1 MVRVGLFGAFEGAD
15 AVVAAV
21 LRAELAT
28 RLPGLELHVYTAS
41 GGSTAIG
48 QTERVEWSDQALGR
62 PTALRREELAATLD
76 AVVIT
81 GSVKLSVPHGSPAQ
95 LLTEGLGT
103 FEDEVPVVWFGVA
116 PVGGDLADVRDAL
129 SRRADVSVTEH
140 GSGERLAELG
150 VAAQV
155 VPHPAL
161 GLNRLPAPSPNPPRV
176 RRPRPPP
183 PPPPPRPPA
192 VVERL
197 RAASA
202 LPAGDYVAVDDDV
215 AVEGLADA
223 ARLPAVG
230 APPRWTPL
238 EHAAAIAQ
246 AAVYVGASPTGS
258 AVASAYGRPS
268 VWTGPTDH
276 PPPFAI
282 GVGGGS
288 VAAAI
293 GRARAHQP
301 GEAAI
306 AEQLAELDAA
316 LDELAKLLDAST
328 PADGRT
334 ERVLRVRL
342 RDEERAAARRKQ
354 ELADYNASLN
364 NEIVSVGP
372 RYTALWRKIH
382 AGDRHYNWH
391 RIRAD
396 RAESDVDTLWN
407 LHERRVTT
415 RMKRAIRSTKA
426 GDAAARA
433 LGAGP
438 LVPPPTTDLGREGPD
453 ADAPA

>member
-15 AVVAAV
+15 AVIAAV

-28 RLPGLELHVYTAS
+28 RLPGVELYVYTPS
-41 GGSTAIG
+41 GGPTSIG
-48 QTERVEWSDQALGR
+48 QTERVQWSDQALGA
-62 PTALRREELAATLD
+62 PTPLRREELSATLD
-76 AVVIT
+76 AVVIS
-81 GSVKLSVPHGSPAQ
+81 GSVALNAPPGSPAR
-95 LLTEGLGT
+95 LLIDGLGP
-103 FEDEVPVVWFGVA
+103 FEAEVPVVWFGVA
-116 PVGGDLADVRDAL
+116 PSGDLSAARDAL
-129 SRRADVSVTEH
+129 SRRAGVSVSDH

-161 GLNRLPAPSPNPPRV
+161 ALPRLAAAAQT
-176 RRPRPPP
+176 
-183 PPPPPRPPA
+183 PA

-202 LPAGDYVAVDDDV
+202 LPSGDYVAVDDDV
-215 AVEGLADA
+215 QADG

-230 APPRWTPL
+230 PPPRWTAL
-238 EHAAAIAQ
+238 ERAAAIAQ
-246 AAVYVGASPTGS
+246 AAVYVGASPTGC

-268 VWTGPTDH
+268 VWTGPTEH
-276 PPPFAI
+276 TPAFAI

-288 VAAAI
+288 IGAAI
-293 GRARAHQP
+293 DRARARQP

-316 LDELAKLLDAST
+316 LDELAKLLDASV
-328 PADGRT
+328 PADGRS

-342 RDEERAAARRKQ
+342 REEERAAAQREQ

-364 NEIVSVGP
+364 NELVSVGP

-396 RAESDVDTLWN
+396 RAEADVDKLWG

-415 RMKRAIRSTKA
+415 RVKRAIRSTKV

-438 LVPPPTTDLGREGPD
+438 LVPPPSSDLGPEGPD

>member
-28 RLPGLELHVYTAS
+28 RLPGVELYVYTPS
-41 GGSTAIG
+41 GGPTSIG
-48 QTERVEWSDQALGR
+48 QTERVVWSDQALGA
-62 PTALRREELAATLD
+62 PTPLRREELAATLD
-76 AVVIT
+76 AVVIS
-81 GSVKLSVPHGSPAQ
+81 GSVALNAPHGSPAR
-95 LLTEGLGT
+95 LLVDGLGP
-103 FEDEVPVVWFGVA
+103 FEAEVPVVWFGVA
-116 PVGGDLADVRDAL
+116 PSGDLSIARDGL
-129 SRRADVSVTEH
+129 SRRAGVSVSDH

-161 GLNRLPAPSPNPPRV
+161 ALPRLAAAAQT
-176 RRPRPPP
+176 
-183 PPPPPRPPA
+183 PA

-202 LPAGDYVAVDDDV
+202 LPSGDYVAVDNDV
-215 AVEGLADA
+215 KAEG

-230 APPRWTPL
+230 PPPRWTAL
-238 EHAAAIAQ
+238 ERAAAIAQ
-246 AAVYVGASPTGS
+246 AAVYVGASPTGC

-268 VWTGPTDH
+268 VWTGPTEH
-276 PPPFAI
+276 TPAFAI

-288 VAAAI
+288 IGAAI
-293 GRARAHQP
+293 DRARARQP

-316 LDELAKLLDAST
+316 LDELAKLLDASV
-328 PADGRT
+328 PADGRS

-342 RDEERAAARRKQ
+342 REEERSAAQREQ

-364 NEIVSVGP
+364 NELVSVGP

-396 RAESDVDTLWN
+396 RAEADVDKLWG

-415 RMKRAIRSTKA
+415 RVKRAIRSTKV

-438 LVPPPTTDLGREGPD
+438 LVPPPSSDLGPEGPD
-453 ADAPA
+453 PDAPA

>member
-1 MVRVGLFGAFEGAD
+1 MVRVGLFGAFDGAD

-21 LRAELAT
+21 LRAELAA
-28 RLPGLELHVYTAS
+28 RLPGLEAHVYTPS
-41 GGSTAIG
+41 GRSTASG
-48 QTERVEWSDQALGR
+48 QTEPVAASDQALGR
-62 PTALRREELAATLD
+62 PTALRREGLAATLD
-76 AVVIT
+76 AVVIA
-81 GSVKLSVPHGSPAQ
+81 GSVKLDVPHGSPAQ
-95 LLTEGLGT
+95 LLSEGLGP
-103 FEDEVPVVWFGVA
+103 FEAEVPVVWFGVA
-116 PVGGDLADVRDAL
+116 PIGDLAGARDAL
-129 SRRADVSVTEH
+129 SRRAGVSVTDH

-161 GLNRLPAPSPNPPRV
+161 ALPRV
-176 RRPRPPP
+176 AAAAQT
-183 PPPPPRPPA
+183 PA

-202 LPAGDYVAVDDDV
+202 LPPGDYIAFDDGVD
-215 AVEGLADA
+215 AEGG

-230 APPRWTPL
+230 PPPRWTPL
-238 EHAAAIAQ
+238 ERAAAIAQ
-246 AAVYVGASPTGS
+246 SAVYVGASPTGC

-268 VWTGPTDH
+268 VWTGPTDRT
-276 PPPFAI
+276 PAFA
-282 GVGGGS
+282 VSPGGGS
-288 VAAAI
+288 LGAAI
-293 GRARAHQP
+293 ERARSHQP
-301 GEAAI
+301 DEGAI

-316 LDELAKLLDAST
+316 LDELAKLLDASV
-328 PADGRT
+328 PSEGRT

-342 RDEERAAARRKQ
+342 REEERIAAQREQ
-354 ELADYNASLN
+354 ELTDYNASLS

-396 RAESDVDTLWN
+396 RAEADVDKLWGM
-407 LHERRVTT
+407 HERRVTT
-415 RMKRAIRSTKA
+415 RVKRAVRSTKL

-438 LVPPPTTDLGREGPD
+438 LVPPPSSELGPEGPD
-453 ADAPA
+453 ADAP

>member
-15 AVVAAV
+15 TLVAAV
-21 LRAELAT
+21 LRAELAA
-28 RLPGLELHVYTAS
+28 RLPGVELHVYTPS
-41 GGSTAIG
+41 GGPTTIG
-48 QTERVEWSDQALGR
+48 QTERVHWSDQRLGA

-76 AVVIT
+76 AVVIAGT
-81 GSVKLSVPHGSPAQ
+81 VPMSPAQ
-95 LLTEGLGT
+95 GAPEQFLVEGLGP
-103 FEDEVPVVWFGVA
+103 FESEVPVVWFGVA
-116 PVGGDLADVRDAL
+116 PSGDPGAARDAL
-129 SRRADVSVTEH
+129 SRRGVSVSDH

-155 VPHPAL
+155 VPHSAL
-161 GLNRLPAPSPNPPRV
+161 ALPRLAAAART
-176 RRPRPPP
+176 
-183 PPPPPRPPA
+183 PA

-202 LPAGDYVAVDDDV
+202 LPNGDYVAIDDDV
-215 AVEGLADA
+215 TADVSDG
-223 ARLPAVG
+223 ARLPPVG
-230 APPRWTPL
+230 PPPRWTPL
-238 EHAAAIAQ
+238 ERAAAIAQ
-246 AAVYVGASPTGS
+246 AAVYVGGSPT
-258 AVASAYGRPS
+258 ACAIASAYGRPS
-268 VWTGPTDH
+268 VWTGPTEH
-276 PPPFAI
+276 TPAFAV
-282 GVGGGS
+282 GVGGRSIGS
-288 VAAAI
+288 AI
-293 GRARAHQP
+293 DRARARQP

-316 LDELAKLLDAST
+316 LDELAKLLDASV

-342 RDEERAAARRKQ
+342 REEERAAAQREQ
-354 ELADYNASLN
+354 ELAHYNAALN

-396 RAESDVDTLWN
+396 RAEADVDKLWN

-438 LVPPPTTDLGREGPD
+438 LVPPPSSDLGPEGPD

>member
-1 MVRVGLFGAFEGAD
+1 MVRVGLFGAFEGAE

-21 LRAELAT
+21 LRAELAA
-28 RLPGLELHVYTAS
+28 RLPGLQLYVYTPS

-48 QTERVEWSDQALGR
+48 QTEHVEWNDQALGA
-62 PTALRREELAATLD
+62 PTPLRREELAATLD
-76 AVVIT
+76 AVVIS
-81 GSVKLSVPHGSPAQ
+81 GSVPLDAAFGTPQ
-95 LLTEGLGT
+95 RLLVDGLGPL
-103 FEDEVPVVWFGVA
+103 EAAVPVVWFGVA
-116 PVGGDLADVRDAL
+116 PHGDLRSAPDAL
-129 SRRADVSVTEH
+129 SRRSGVSVTDH

-161 GLNRLPAPSPNPPRV
+161 ALNRLAAAV
-176 RRPRPPP
+176 QT
-183 PPPPPRPPA
+183 PA

-202 LPAGDYVAVDDDV
+202 LPPGDFVALDDDI
-215 AVEGLADA
+215 EGLDGT
-223 ARLPAVG
+223 RLPTVG
-230 APPRWTPL
+230 PPPRWTAL
-238 EHAAAIAQ
+238 ERAAAIAQ

-268 VWTGPTDH
+268 VWTGPTEH
-276 PPPFAI
+276 TPAFAI
-282 GVGGGS
+282 AVGGGS
-288 VAAAI
+288 VAKVI
-293 GRARAHQP
+293 ERARSHNP

-316 LDELAKLLDAST
+316 LDELAKLLDASV

-342 RDEERAAARRKQ
+342 RDEERAAAQRQ
-354 ELADYNASLN
+354 QDLADYNASLN

-372 RYTALWRKIH
+372 RYTVLWRKIH

-396 RAESDVDTLWN
+396 RAEADVDKLWN

-415 RMKRAIRSTKA
+415 RAKRAIRSTKV

-438 LVPPPTTDLGREGPD
+438 LVPPPSSDLGPEGPD

>member
-76 AVVIT
+76 AVVIA
-81 GSVKLSVPHGSPAQ
+81 GSVKLRVPHGSPAQ

-116 PVGGDLADVRDAL
+116 PVGGDLADARDAL
-129 SRRADVSVTEH
+129 LRRADVSVTDH

-161 GLNRLPAPSPNPPRV
+161 AFNRVAATAQT
-176 RRPRPPP
+176 
-183 PPPPPRPPA
+183 PA

-202 LPAGDYVAVDDDV
+202 LPPGDYVALDDDV
-215 AVEGLADA
+215 VVDVPDG
-223 ARLPAVG
+223 ARLPTVG

-238 EHAAAIAQ
+238 ERAAAIAQ
-246 AAVYVGASPTGS
+246 ASVYVGASPTGC

-268 VWTGPTDH
+268 VWIGPTDRT
-276 PPPFAI
+276 PPFA
-282 GVGGGS
+282 VSPGGGS
-288 VAAAI
+288 LVAAAE
-293 GRARAHQP
+293 RARSHQL

-316 LDELAKLLDAST
+316 LDELAKLLDAS
-328 PADGRT
+328 ASEGRT
-334 ERVLRVRL
+334 DRVLRVRL
-342 RDEERAAARRKQ
+342 REEERAAAERER

-396 RAESDVDTLWN
+396 RAESDVDKLWSM
-407 LHERRVTT
+407 HERRAGT
-415 RMKRAIRSTKA
+415 RMKRAIRATKV

-438 LVPPPTTDLGREGPD
+438 LVPPPSTDLGPEGPD

>member
-21 LRAELAT
+21 LRAELAA
-28 RLPGLELHVYTAS
+28 RLPGVELYVYTPS
-41 GGSTAIG
+41 GGSTSIG
-48 QTERVEWSDQALGR
+48 QTERVRWSDQALGA
-62 PTALRREELAATLD
+62 PTPLRREELAATLD
-76 AVVIT
+76 ALVIA
-81 GSVKLSVPHGSPAQ
+81 GSVALHAPHGSPSR
-95 LLTEGLGT
+95 LLIDGLGP
-103 FEDEVPVVWFGVA
+103 FEAEVPVVWFGVA
-116 PVGGDLADVRDAL
+116 PSGDLAGARDAL
-129 SRRADVSVTEH
+129 SRRAGVSVSDH

-161 GLNRLPAPSPNPPRV
+161 ALPRLAAAAQT
-176 RRPRPPP
+176 
-183 PPPPPRPPA
+183 PA

-202 LPAGDYVAVDDDV
+202 LPSGDYIAIDDGV
-215 AVEGLADA
+215 QAEG

-230 APPRWTPL
+230 PPPRWTAL
-238 EHAAAIAQ
+238 ERAAAIAQ
-246 AAVYVGASPTGS
+246 AAVYVGASPTGC

-268 VWTGPTDH
+268 VWTGPTEH
-276 PPPFAI
+276 TPAFAI

-288 VAAAI
+288 IGAAI
-293 GRARAHQP
+293 DRARARQP

-316 LDELAKLLDAST
+316 LDELAKLLDASV
-328 PADGRT
+328 PADGRS

-342 RDEERAAARRKQ
+342 REEERAAAQREQ

-364 NEIVSVGP
+364 NELVSVGP

-396 RAESDVDTLWN
+396 RAEADVDKLWGR
-407 LHERRVTT
+407 HERRVTT
-415 RMKRAIRSTKA
+415 RVKRAIRSTKV

-438 LVPPPTTDLGREGPD
+438 LVPPPSSDLGPEGPD
-453 ADAPA
+453 PDAPA

>member
-1 MVRVGLFGAFEGAD
+1 MVRVGLFGAFEAAD
-15 AVVAAV
+15 AVIAAV

-28 RLPGLELHVYTAS
+28 RLPGVELHVYTPS
-41 GGSTAIG
+41 GGPTSIG
-48 QTERVEWSDQALGR
+48 QTERVQWSDQALGA
-62 PTALRREELAATLD
+62 PTPLRREELSATLD
-76 AVVIT
+76 AVVIS
-81 GSVKLSVPHGSPAQ
+81 GSVALNAPHGSPAR
-95 LLTEGLGT
+95 LLIDGLGP
-103 FEDEVPVVWFGVA
+103 FEAEVPVVWFGVA
-116 PVGGDLADVRDAL
+116 PSGDLAGARDAL
-129 SRRADVSVTEH
+129 SRRAGVSVSDH

-161 GLNRLPAPSPNPPRV
+161 ALPRLAAAAQT
-176 RRPRPPP
+176 
-183 PPPPPRPPA
+183 PA

-202 LPAGDYVAVDDDV
+202 LPSGDYVAVDDDV
-215 AVEGLADA
+215 QADG

-230 APPRWTPL
+230 PPPRWTAL
-238 EHAAAIAQ
+238 ERAAAIAQ
-246 AAVYVGASPTGS
+246 AAVYVGASPTGC

-268 VWTGPTDH
+268 VWTGPTEH
-276 PPPFAI
+276 TPAFAI

-288 VAAAI
+288 IGAAI
-293 GRARAHQP
+293 DRARARQP

-316 LDELAKLLDAST
+316 LDELAKLLDASV
-328 PADGRT
+328 PADGRS
-334 ERVLRVRL
+334 ERVLRARL
-342 RDEERAAARRKQ
+342 REEERAAAQREQ

-364 NEIVSVGP
+364 NELVSVGP

-396 RAESDVDTLWN
+396 RAEADVDKLWGM
-407 LHERRVTT
+407 HERRVTT
-415 RMKRAIRSTKA
+415 RVKRAIRSTKV

-438 LVPPPTTDLGREGPD
+438 LVPPPSSGLGPEGPD
-453 ADAPA
+453 PDAPA

>member
-28 RLPGLELHVYTAS
+28 RLPGVELYVYTPS
-41 GGSTAIG
+41 GGATSIG
-48 QTERVEWSDQALGR
+48 QTERVQWSDQALGA
-62 PTALRREELAATLD
+62 PTPLRREELAATLD
-76 AVVIT
+76 GVVIA
-81 GSVKLSVPHGSPAQ
+81 GSVALNAPHGSAARS
-95 LLTEGLGT
+95 LIDGLGP
-103 FEDEVPVVWFGVA
+103 FETEVPVVWFGVA
-116 PVGGDLADVRDAL
+116 PSGDLFGARDAL
-129 SRRADVSVTEH
+129 LRRAGVSVSDH

-161 GLNRLPAPSPNPPRV
+161 ALPRLAAAAQT
-176 RRPRPPP
+176 
-183 PPPPPRPPA
+183 PA

-202 LPAGDYVAVDDDV
+202 LPSGDYVAVDNDV
-215 AVEGLADA
+215 QAEG

-230 APPRWTPL
+230 PPPRWTAL
-238 EHAAAIAQ
+238 ERAAAIAQ
-246 AAVYVGASPTGS
+246 AAVYVGASPTGC

-268 VWTGPTDH
+268 VWTGPTEH
-276 PPPFAI
+276 TPAFAI

-288 VAAAI
+288 VGAAI
-293 GRARAHQP
+293 DRARARQP

-316 LDELAKLLDAST
+316 LDELAKLLDASV
-328 PADGRT
+328 PADGRS

-342 RDEERAAARRKQ
+342 REEERAAAQREQ

-364 NEIVSVGP
+364 NELVSVGP

-396 RAESDVDTLWN
+396 RAEADVDKLWGM
-407 LHERRVTT
+407 HERRVTT
-415 RMKRAIRSTKA
+415 RVKRAIRSTKV

-438 LVPPPTTDLGREGPD
+438 LVPPPSSDLGPEGPD
-453 ADAPA
+453 PDAPA

>member
-28 RLPGLELHVYTAS
+28 RLPGVELYVYTPS
-41 GGSTAIG
+41 GGSTSVG
-48 QTERVEWSDQALGR
+48 QTERVAWSDQALGA
-62 PTALRREELAATLD
+62 PTPLRREELAATLD
-76 AVVIT
+76 AVVIA
-81 GSVKLSVPHGSPAQ
+81 GSVALDASHGSPARF
-95 LLTEGLGT
+95 LVDGLGP
-103 FEDEVPVVWFGVA
+103 FEAEVPVVWFGVA
-116 PVGGDLADVRDAL
+116 PSGDLSAARDAL
-129 SRRADVSVTEH
+129 SRRAGISVCDH

-161 GLNRLPAPSPNPPRV
+161 ALPRLAAAAV
-176 RRPRPPP
+176 T
-183 PPPPPRPPA
+183 PA

-202 LPAGDYVAVDDDV
+202 LPPGDYIALDDGVD
-215 AVEGLADA
+215 AEG

-230 APPRWTPL
+230 PPPRWTAL
-238 EHAAAIAQ
+238 ERSAAIAQ
-246 AAVYVGASPTGS
+246 ASVYVGASPTGC

-268 VWTGPTDH
+268 VWTGATGHTPA
-276 PPPFAI
+276 FAI
-282 GVGGGS
+282 SPGGGAL
-288 VAAAI
+288 AATI
-293 GRARAHQP
+293 ERARGRQP

-316 LDELAKLLDAST
+316 LDELAKLLDAPL
-328 PADGRT
+328 PADGRS

-342 RDEERAAARRKQ
+342 REEERTAAQREQ

-396 RAESDVDTLWN
+396 RAEADVDKLWN
-407 LHERRVTT
+407 LHEHRVTT
-415 RMKRAIRSTKA
+415 RMKRAIRSTKV

-438 LVPPPTTDLGREGPD
+438 IVPPPSSDLGPGGPD

>member
-21 LRAELAT
+21 LRAELAA

-48 QTERVEWSDQALGR
+48 QTERVQWSDQALGR
-62 PTALRREELAATLD
+62 PTALRREELGATLD
-76 AVVIT
+76 AIVIA
-81 GSVKLSVPHGSPAQ
+81 GSVKLDVPHGSPAQ
-95 LLTEGLGT
+95 LLLEGLGP
-103 FEDEVPVVWFGVA
+103 FEAEVPVVWFGVA
-116 PVGGDLADVRDAL
+116 PIGGDLAEARDSR
-129 SRRADVSVTEH
+129 SRRAAVSVTDH

-161 GLNRLPAPSPNPPRV
+161 ALHRV
-176 RRPRPPP
+176 AAAAQTT
-183 PPPPPRPPA
+183 A
-192 VVERL
+192 VVARL

-202 LPAGDYVAVDDDV
+202 LPSGDYVALDDDIT
-215 AVEGLADA
+215 AEGVPDA
-223 ARLPAVG
+223 ARLPPVG
-230 APPRWTPL
+230 PPPRWTAL
-238 EHAAAIAQ
+238 ERAAAIAQ
-246 AAVYVGASPTGS
+246 AAVYVGASPTGC
-258 AVASAYGRPS
+258 AVASSYGRPS
-268 VWTGPTDH
+268 VWTGPTERT
-276 PPPFAI
+276 PAFAI

-288 VAAAI
+288 VAAAVA
-293 GRARAHQP
+293 RARTHQP
-301 GEAAI
+301 DQAAI
-306 AEQLAELDAA
+306 AERLAELDAA
-316 LDELAKLLDAST
+316 LDELAKLLDASV

-342 RDEERAAARRKQ
+342 REEERAAAQRVQ
-354 ELADYNASLN
+354 ELAAYNASLN

-396 RAESDVDTLWN
+396 RAESDVEKLWN

-415 RMKRAIRSTKA
+415 RVKRAIRSTKV

-438 LVPPPTTDLGREGPD
+438 LVPPPSSDLGREGPD

>member
-1 MVRVGLFGAFEGAD
+1 MVRVGLFGAFEGVD
-15 AVVAAV
+15 AVVVAV

-28 RLPGLELHVYTAS
+28 RLPGVELHVYSPS
-41 GGSTAIG
+41 GGSTGIG
-48 QTERVEWSDQALGR
+48 QTERVAWSDHALGT

-76 AVVIT
+76 AVVIAGT
-81 GSVKLSVPHGSPAQ
+81 VSLGAAHAAPEQ
-95 LLTEGLGT
+95 LLVGGLGP
-103 FEDEVPVVWFGVA
+103 FEAEVPVVWFGVA
-116 PVGGDLADVRDAL
+116 PVGELGAARDAL
-129 SRRADVSVTEH
+129 SRRAAISVSDH

-161 GLNRLPAPSPNPPRV
+161 ALPRLAAAAQT
-176 RRPRPPP
+176 
-183 PPPPPRPPA
+183 PA
-192 VVERL
+192 VVEHL

-202 LPAGDYVAVDDDV
+202 LPAGDYVALDDDV
-215 AVEGLADA
+215 TADVPDG
-223 ARLPAVG
+223 ARLPSVG

-238 EHAAAIAQ
+238 ERAAAIAQ
-246 AAVYVGASPTGS
+246 AAVYVGGSPT
-258 AVASAYGRPS
+258 ACAIAAAYGRPS
-268 VWTGPTDH
+268 VWTGPTEH
-276 PPPFAI
+276 TPAFAV
-282 GVGGGS
+282 GVGGRSIG
-288 VAAAI
+288 AAI
-293 GRARAHQP
+293 DRARARQP

-316 LDELAKLLDAST
+316 LDELAKLLDASV
-328 PADGRT
+328 PSDGRT

-342 RDEERAAARRKQ
+342 REEERTAAQRAK
-354 ELADYNASLN
+354 ELADYNAALN

-396 RAESDVDTLWN
+396 RAEADVDKLWN

-415 RMKRAIRSTKA
+415 RMKRAIRSTKV

-438 LVPPPTTDLGREGPD
+438 LVPPPSSDLGPEGPD

>member
-1 MVRVGLFGAFEGAD
+1 MVRVGLFGAFEGAE

-21 LRAELAT
+21 LRAELAR
-28 RLPGLELHVYTAS
+28 RLPGLELYVYTPS

-48 QTERVEWSDQALGR
+48 QTERVEWSDQALGAS
-62 PTALRREELAATLD
+62 TSLRREELAATLD
-76 AVVIT
+76 AVVIS
-81 GSVKLSVPHGSPAQ
+81 GSVALDAARGSA
-95 LLTEGLGT
+95 LRSLIDGLGP
-103 FEDEVPVVWFGVA
+103 FEAEVPVVWFGVA
-116 PVGGDLADVRDAL
+116 PSGDLAAVRDAL
-129 SRRADVSVTEH
+129 SRRSSVSVTDH

-161 GLNRLPAPSPNPPRV
+161 ALPRV
-176 RRPRPPP
+176 AAAAQT
-183 PPPPPRPPA
+183 PA

-202 LPAGDYVAVDDDV
+202 LPPGDYVALEDNVTADV
-215 AVEGLADA
+215 ADG
-223 ARLPAVG
+223 ARLPTVG
-230 APPRWTPL
+230 SPPRWSAL
-238 EHAAAIAQ
+238 ERAAAIAQ
-246 AAVYVGASPTGS
+246 AAVYVGASPTG
-258 AVASAYGRPS
+258 AAIASAYGRPS
-268 VWTGPTDH
+268 VWTGPTEH
-276 PPPFAI
+276 APAFAV

-288 VAAAI
+288 LAAAI
-293 GRARAHQP
+293 QRARTHHP

-316 LDELAKLLDAST
+316 LDELAKLLDASV

-334 ERVLRVRL
+334 ARVLRVRL
-342 RDEERAAARRKQ
+342 REEERAAAQRER

-396 RAESDVDTLWN
+396 RAEADVEKLWN
-407 LHERRVTT
+407 LHERRLTT
-415 RMKRAIRSTKA
+415 RAKRAIRSTKV

-438 LVPPPTTDLGREGPD
+438 LVPPPSSDLGPEGPD

>member
-1 MVRVGLFGAFEGAD
+1 MVRVGLFGAFEGAE

-21 LRAELAT
+21 LRAELAR
-28 RLPGLELHVYTAS
+28 RLPAIELYVYTPS

-48 QTERVEWSDQALGR
+48 QTERVEWSDQALGA
-62 PTALRREELAATLD
+62 PTPLRREELAATLD
-76 AVVIT
+76 AVVIS
-81 GSVKLSVPHGSPAQ
+81 GSVVLDAAHGSPAR
-95 LLTEGLGT
+95 LLVDGLGPL
-103 FEDEVPVVWFGVA
+103 EAEVPVVWFGVA
-116 PVGGDLADVRDAL
+116 PSGDPGSARDAL
-129 SRRADVSVTEH
+129 SRRAGVSVTDH

-161 GLNRLPAPSPNPPRV
+161 ALNRVAAAAQT
-176 RRPRPPP
+176 
-183 PPPPPRPPA
+183 PA

-202 LPAGDYVAVDDDV
+202 LPPGDYVAIDDG
-215 AVEGLADA
+215 VEAEG

-230 APPRWTPL
+230 PRPGSTAL
-238 EHAAAIAQ
+238 ERAAAIAQ
-246 AAVYVGASPTGS
+246 AAVYVGASATWC
-258 AVASAYGRPS
+258 AVASSYGRPA
-268 VWTGPTDH
+268 VWTGPIEQT
-276 PPPFAI
+276 PAFAI
-282 GVGGGS
+282 AAGGGS
-288 VAAAI
+288 LTRAI
-293 GRARAHQP
+293 ERARLHQP
-301 GEAAI
+301 AEDAI
-306 AEQLAELDAA
+306 AEQLAELDDA
-316 LDELAKLLDAST
+316 LNELSKLLDASV

-342 RDEERAAARRKQ
+342 REEERAAAQRER
-354 ELADYNASLN
+354 ELAEYNASLN

-396 RAESDVDTLWN
+396 RAEADVDKLLN
-407 LHERRVTT
+407 MHERRVTT
-415 RMKRAIRSTKA
+415 RVKRAVRSTKA

-438 LVPPPTTDLGREGPD
+438 LVPPPSSDLGPEGPD

>member
-1 MVRVGLFGAFEGAD
+1 MVRVGLFGAFDGAD

-21 LRAELAT
+21 LRAELAA
-28 RLPGLELHVYTAS
+28 RLPGLESHVYTPS
-41 GGSTAIG
+41 GRSTAIG
-48 QTERVEWSDQALGR
+48 QTERVQWSDQALGR

-76 AVVIT
+76 AVVIA
-81 GSVKLSVPHGSPAQ
+81 GSVKLDVPHGSPAQ
-95 LLTEGLGT
+95 LFSEGLGP
-103 FEDEVPVVWFGVA
+103 FETEVPVVWFGVA
-116 PVGGDLADVRDAL
+116 PVGDLAGARDVL
-129 SRRADVSVTEH
+129 SRRAGVSVCDH

-161 GLNRLPAPSPNPPRV
+161 ALPRLAAAAQT
-176 RRPRPPP
+176 
-183 PPPPPRPPA
+183 PA

-202 LPAGDYVAVDDDV
+202 LPPGDYVALDDDV
-215 AVEGLADA
+215 EAEGT
-223 ARLPAVG
+223 RLPAVG
-230 APPRWTPL
+230 PPPRWTAL
-238 EHAAAIAQ
+238 ERAAAIAQ
-246 AAVYVGASPTGS
+246 ASVYVGASPTGC

-268 VWTGPTDH
+268 VWTGPTDRT
-276 PPPFAI
+276 PAFA
-282 GVGGGS
+282 VSPGGGS
-288 VAAAI
+288 LGAAI
-293 GRARAHQP
+293 ERARSHQP
-301 GEAAI
+301 DEGAI

-316 LDELAKLLDAST
+316 LDELAKLLDASV
-328 PADGRT
+328 PSEGRT

-342 RDEERAAARRKQ
+342 REEERIAAQRVQ

-396 RAESDVDTLWN
+396 RAEADVDKLWGM
-407 LHERRVTT
+407 HEHRVTT
-415 RMKRAIRSTKA
+415 RVKRAVRSTKL

-438 LVPPPTTDLGREGPD
+438 LVPPPSSDLGPEGPD
-453 ADAPA
+453 AAAPR